1 MQVYKEMDI
10 GTAKISLEEM
20 EGIRHY
26 MLDVISPEERYSVSE
41 YKKQAEEK
49 IEEILKKGKTPI
61 IVGGTGLYIET
72 LINRK
77 NKNRKRKKKKKK
89 TNKI

>member
-61 IVGGTGLYIET
+61 IVGGTGIYIEAI
-72 LINRK
+72 INR
-77 NKNRKRKKKKKK
+77 N
-89 TNKI
+89 

>member
-20 EGIRHY
+20 EGIRHN

-72 LINRK
+72 LINR
-77 NKNRKRKKKKKK
+77 N
-89 TNKI
+89 

>member
-1 MQVYKEMDI
+1 MQVYKEMNI

-26 MLDVISPEERYSVSE
+26 MLDLISPEERYSVSE

-61 IVGGTGLYIET
+61 IVGGTGLYIEA
-72 LINRK
+72 LINR
-77 NKNRKRKKKKKK
+77 N
-89 TNKI
+89 

>member
-1 MQVYKEMDI
+1 MQVYKEMYI

-72 LINRK
+72 LINR
-77 NKNRKRKKKKKK
+77 N
-89 TNKI
+89 

>member
-49 IEEILKKGKTPI
+49 IEEILKKGKMPI
-61 IVGGTGLYIET
+61 IVGGTGLYIEA
-72 LINRK
+72 LINR
-77 NKNRKRKKKKKK
+77 N
-89 TNKI
+89 

>member
-10 GTAKISLEEM
+10 GTAKVSLEEM

-72 LINRK
+72 LINR
-77 NKNRKRKKKKKK
+77 N
-89 TNKI
+89 

>member
-72 LINRK
+72 LINR
-77 NKNRKRKKKKKK
+77 N
-89 TNKI
+89 

>member
-1 MQVYKEMDI
+1 MQVYKEMGI

-72 LINRK
+72 LINR
-77 NKNRKRKKKKKK
+77 N
-89 TNKI
+89 

>member
-1 MQVYKEMDI
+1 MPVYKEMDI

-26 MLDVISPEERYSVSE
+26 MLDLISPEERYSVSE

-61 IVGGTGLYIET
+61 IVGGTGLYIEA
-72 LINRK
+72 LINR
-77 NKNRKRKKKKKK
+77 N
-89 TNKI
+89 

>member
-26 MLDVISPEERYSVSE
+26 MLDLISPEERYSVSE

-61 IVGGTGLYIET
+61 IVGGTGLYIEA
-72 LINRK
+72 LINR
-77 NKNRKRKKKKKK
+77 N
-89 TNKI
+89 

>member
-49 IEEILKKGKTPI
+49 IEEILKKGKTTI
-61 IVGGTGLYIET
+61 IVGVTGLYIET
-72 LINRK
+72 LINR
-77 NKNRKRKKKKKK
+77 N
-89 TNKI
+89 

>member
-61 IVGGTGLYIET
+61 IVGGTGLYIEA
-72 LINRK
+72 LINR
-77 NKNRKRKKKKKK
+77 NYF
-89 TNKI
+89 

>member
-61 IVGGTGLYIET
+61 IMGGTGLYIET
-72 LINRK
+72 LINR
-77 NKNRKRKKKKKK
+77 N
-89 TNKI
+89 

>member
-10 GTAKISLEEM
+10 GTAKISIEEM

-72 LINRK
+72 LINR
-77 NKNRKRKKKKKK
+77 N
-89 TNKI
+89 

>member
-61 IVGGTGLYIET
+61 IVGGTGIYIEA
-72 LINRK
+72 LINR
-77 NKNRKRKKKKKK
+77 N
-89 TNKI
+89 

>member
-61 IVGGTGLYIET
+61 IVGGTGLYIEA
-72 LINRK
+72 LINR
-77 NKNRKRKKKKKK
+77 N
-89 TNKI
+89 

>member
-72 LINRK
+72 
-77 NKNRKRKKKKKK
+77 
-89 TNKI
+89 

>member
-41 YKKQAEEK
+41 YKKQEKEK

-72 LINRK
+72 LINR
-77 NKNRKRKKKKKK
+77 N
-89 TNKI
+89 

>member
-26 MLDVISPEERYSVSE
+26 MLDLISPEERYSVSE

-72 LINRK
+72 LINR
-77 NKNRKRKKKKKK
+77 N
-89 TNKI
+89 

>member
-10 GTAKISLEEM
+10 GTSKISLEEM

-61 IVGGTGLYIET
+61 IVGGTGLYIEA
-72 LINRK
+72 LINR
-77 NKNRKRKKKKKK
+77 N
-89 TNKI
+89 

>member
-49 IEEILKKGKTPI
+49 IEEILKKGKMPI

-72 LINRK
+72 LINR
-77 NKNRKRKKKKKK
+77 N
-89 TNKI
+89 